1 MTYFRLD
8 HVYLIIVITYDDT
21 ITMLCGIDI
30 QYECKEYPWMSVP
43 HNIVKDLNSVMIV
56 ISSL

>member
-1 MTYFRLD
+1 
-8 HVYLIIVITYDDT
+8 
-21 ITMLCGIDI
+21 MLCGIDI